1 MQTTLGILTALVLA
15 VSAFLG
21 YSNWGAY
28 KAKIADRQKE
38 ENTRDNTLRPKLKS
52 TLEERD
58 ETITLKEEQMEL
70 AKAKGEEVAAQQVKI
85 DALKK
90 DITAKEAQVAE
101 QKVALDALEEQ
112 LKETGDLKELAGK
125 IERMNAELVE
135 LESSIDISTSKL
147 NNLVAEKTR
156 TAAIVQSYEEENE
169 WRNANVSNPKLST
182 NISSIFDTYGFVTLP
197 VGNNAGVVGGSAL
210 EVVRDGSVVAKLL
223 VKTVEAGTAAA
234 EIVPGSLQ
242 ADTVLMVGDEIR
254 AAQAKKSAPAPAAAP
269 VAPAAVDA
277 GAADA
282 AEGAEPA
289 MEDAAPAE
297 DAAEADAAP
306 AEAEAEAAEED
317 PFQ

>member
-28 KAKIADRQKE
+28 KEKIADRQKE

-58 ETITLKEEQMEL
+58 ETKTLKEEQIEL
-70 AKAKGEEVAAQQVKI
+70 AKAKGEEVEAQQAKI

-90 DITAKEAQVAE
+90 DIAAKEAQVAE
-101 QKVALDALEEQ
+101 QKVALDALTEQ

-135 LESSIDISTSKL
+135 LQSSIDVSTSKL
-147 NNLVAEKTR
+147 NNMIAEKTR
-156 TAAIVQSYEEENE
+156 TAAIVKSYEEENE
-169 WRNANVSNPKLST
+169 WRNANVSNPKLT
-182 NISSIFDTYGFVTLP
+182 TRISSIFDTYGFVTLP
-197 VGNNAGVVGGSAL
+197 VGNNAGVVGGSTL
-210 EVVRDGSVVAKLL
+210 EVVRDGSVVATLL

-234 EIVPGSLQ
+234 EIVPGSVQ

-254 AAQAKKSAPAPAAAP
+254 AAQAKKAAPKPAATVAPAP
-269 VAPAAVDA
+269 VGA
-277 GAADA
+277 GAAP

-289 MEDAAPAE
+289 AEEAAPADAAAE
-297 DAAEADAAP
+297 EAAPAAEADAAP
-306 AEAEAEAAEED
+306 AAEAD

>member
-28 KAKIADRQKE
+28 KEKIADRQKE

-58 ETITLKEEQMEL
+58 ETKTLKEEQIEL
-70 AKAKGEEVAAQQVKI
+70 AKAKGEEVEAQQAKI

-90 DITAKEAQVAE
+90 DIAAKEAQVAE
-101 QKVALDALEEQ
+101 QKVALDALTEQ

-135 LESSIDISTSKL
+135 LQSSIDVSTSKL
-147 NNLVAEKTR
+147 NNMIAEKTR
-156 TAAIVQSYEEENE
+156 TAAIVKSYEEENE
-169 WRNANVSNPKLST
+169 WRNANVSNPKLT
-182 NISSIFDTYGFVTLP
+182 TRISSIFDTYGFVTLP
-197 VGNNAGVVGGSAL
+197 VGNNAGVVGGSTL
-210 EVVRDGSVVAKLL
+210 EVVRDGSVVATLL

-234 EIVPGSLQ
+234 EIVPGSVQ

-254 AAQAKKSAPAPAAAP
+254 AAQAKKAAPKPAATVAPAP
-269 VAPAAVDA
+269 VDA
-277 GAADA
+277 GAAP
-282 AEGAEPA
+282 AEGAE
-289 MEDAAPAE
+289 EAAPADAAAE
-297 DAAEADAAP
+297 EAAPAAEADAAP
-306 AEAEAEAAEED
+306 AAEAD

>member
-28 KAKIADRQKE
+28 KEKIADRQKE

-58 ETITLKEEQMEL
+58 ETKTLKEEQIEL
-70 AKAKGEEVAAQQVKI
+70 AKAKGEEVEAQQAKI

-90 DITAKEAQVAE
+90 DIAAKEAQVSE
-101 QKVALDALEEQ
+101 QKVALDALTEQ

-135 LESSIDISTSKL
+135 LQSSIDVSTSKL
-147 NNLVAEKTR
+147 NNMIAEKTR
-156 TAAIVQSYEEENE
+156 TAAIVKSYEEENE
-169 WRNANVSNPKLST
+169 WRNANVSNPKLT
-182 NISSIFDTYGFVTLP
+182 TRISSIFDTYGFVTLP
-197 VGNNAGVVGGSAL
+197 VGNNAGVVGGSTL
-210 EVVRDGSVVAKLL
+210 EVVRDGSVVATLL

-234 EIVPGSLQ
+234 EIVPGSVQ

-254 AAQAKKSAPAPAAAP
+254 AAQAKKAAPKPAATVAPAP
-269 VAPAAVDA
+269 VDA
-277 GAADA
+277 GAAP

-289 MEDAAPAE
+289 AEEAAP
-297 DAAEADAAP
+297 AAEADAAP
-306 AEAEAEAAEED
+306 AAEAD

>member
-1 MQTTLGILTALVLA
+1 MAEWTWRIELAAGQLLAIANLLGFLLFLHHPAQYRVLSFDKFESFDRLVLDQR
-15 VSAFLG
+15 VTNRS
-21 YSNWGAY
+21 
-28 KAKIADRQKE
+28 KITIRRHQ
-38 ENTRDNTLRPKLKS
+38 LLPFVPSKLKLLVS
-52 TLEERD
+52 VIHFTNSS
-58 ETITLKEEQMEL
+58 IP
-70 AKAKGEEVAAQQVKI
+70 
-85 DALKK
+85 
-90 DITAKEAQVAE
+90 
-101 QKVALDALEEQ
+101 
-112 LKETGDLKELAGK
+112 LAGK

>member
-28 KAKIADRQKE
+28 KEKIAERQKE
-38 ENTRDNTLRPKLKS
+38 ENIRDNTHRPKLKG

-58 ETITLKEEQMEL
+58 ETKTLKEEQMEL
-70 AKAKGEEVAAQQVKI
+70 AKAKGAEVDAQQVKV

-90 DITAKEAQVAE
+90 EIAAKEAQVAE
-101 QKVALDALEEQ
+101 QKVALDALKEQ
-112 LKETGDLKELAGK
+112 LKEAGDLKELAGK
-125 IERMNAELVE
+125 IQRMSAELVE
-135 LESSIDISTSKL
+135 LQSSIDISTSKL

-156 TAAIVQSYEEENE
+156 TAAVVASYEEENE

-197 VGNNAGVVGGSAL
+197 VGNNAGVVGGSTL
-210 EVVRDGSVVAKLL
+210 EVVRDGGVVAKLL

-234 EIVPGSLQ
+234 EIIPGSVQ

-254 AAQAKKSAPAPAAAP
+254 AAEAKKAAPKPAAAP
-269 VAPAAVDA
+269 AAPAPVEA

-282 AEGAEPA
+282 EEGAEPA
-289 MEDAAPAE
+289 AAEEAPAE
-297 DAAEADAAP
+297 ADAAAAPAEADAAP
-306 AEAEAEAAEED
+306 AEEAD